1 MSHSTAGSFPAG
13 RVPQSMLWPLA
24 DMPERSRFVVPM
36 QGDVARTRGEVTVHA
51 AIAGSIVPGV
61 AKLPVS
67 SASARSGPHF
77 GPGLRCAA
85 CRVPGTSKYPGR
97 GSKYPGRGAKD
108 PPGIQ
113 ILADLPT
120 RPALPYGDAGS
131 CGLPATLSSIPPGR
145 LRARPFKWPPLPY
158 GDAGSCGPEPIS
170 PPVKR
175 SPSCSKRSPPS
186 SAPGRAPG
194 SPTRP
199 CPGHPCAP
207 SRSGGRRSWPAC
219 FRARCDEAAGNAGRT
234 PGNTMH
240 PMFRELFLPA
250 DADLLA
256 EEEETRRAVNRPGAP
271 NRGGRRPPAG

>member
-13 RVPQSMLWPLA
+13 RVPQSMLWSLA

-120 RPALPYGDAGS
+120 RPA
-131 CGLPATLSSIPPGR
+131 
-145 LRARPFKWPPLPY
+145 LPY

-256 EEEETRRAVNRPGAP
+256 EEEETRRAVNRA
-271 NRGGRRPPAG
+271 RRAQSRRQAAARRVTAS